1 MNGKELKRI
10 RERYGW
16 TQKQLAELI
25 NEGTE
30 RKYRPNDISTW
41 ERRPND
47 VPDAAAAFLEALD
60 GDHEPPVSAASTPL
74 DDSEGGFIDDAP
86 GGDGPAPLS
95 AQTPLALTSL
105 YAKTCEQFFE
115 MIAMAVGMIG
125 AAVGND
131 TLRRDGQIIEADK
144 KALGAAWGRLAETN
158 EVFRNIIMSAD
169 KQGAYLAVALTT
181 GTTAGKL
188 WQNHQHANPPKGTL
202 HVVPADQAPPAP
214 A

>member
-1 MNGKELKRI
+1 MNGKELKRL
-10 RERYGW
+10 RDKHGW
-16 TQKQLAELI
+16 SQKQLAEII
-25 NEGTE
+25 NDATE
-30 RKYRPNDISTW
+30 RKYQASHISMW

-47 VPDAAAAFLEALD
+47 VPDVPAAFLEALD
-60 GDHEPPVSAASTPL
+60 GDHEPVSSASTPV
-74 DDSEGGFIDDAP
+74 DDSEGFIDDAP
-86 GGDGPAPLS
+86 GGDGPLPLS